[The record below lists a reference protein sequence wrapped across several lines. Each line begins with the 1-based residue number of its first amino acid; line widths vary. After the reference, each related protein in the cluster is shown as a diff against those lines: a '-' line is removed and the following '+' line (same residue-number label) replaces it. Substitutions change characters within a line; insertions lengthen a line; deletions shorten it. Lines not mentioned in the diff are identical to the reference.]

1 MKRLDYEIKES
12 PRAKHVRLKVSLYD
26 ASLVVVVPQGFDRE
40 CIPEVLQEKRSWIER
55 ARRSV
60 VEQRRMVGTEP
71 PVGRPESVLLRALEE
86 EWSVEYRPSRSLRL
100 AAAENGDHALLI
112 RGQVDDIEA
121 CRKAVGEWVKVKARA
136 HLVPWVLAVSR
147 AQELPISRVAVRAQR
162 TCWATCSTRRTISVN
177 RKLLFLPARLV
188 EYVFIHELCHTV
200 HMDHSRKFW
209 GMVAERA
216 RDYKDYEAELRTA
229 WRYVPTWLGQ
239 NGASHR

>member
-1 MKRLDYEIKES
+1 MNSLDYEIKES

-60 VEQRRMVGTEP
+60 VEQRRLVEVEP
-71 PVGRPESVLLRALEE
+71 PAERPEQLHLRAVGED
-86 EWSVEYRPSRSLRL
+86 WAVEYCRL
-100 AAAENGDHALLI
+100 MSGRLTAAENGGHI
-112 RGQVDDIEA
+112 VVVRGDVGDVEA
-121 CRKAVGEWVKVKARA
+121 CRKVVGEWVKGKARA
-136 HLVPWVLAVSR
+136 HLVPWLHGVSR
-147 AQELPISRVAVRAQR
+147 AQDLPISRAVVKAQR
-162 TCWATCSTRRTISVN
+162 TCWATCSTYKTISIN

-200 HMDHSRKFW
+200 HMNHSREFW
-209 GMVAERA
+209 RLVGERA
-216 RDYKDYEAELRTA
+216 ADYKEREAELRTA

-239 NGASHR
+239 NGRG

>member
-1 MKRLDYEIKES
+1 MKLLDYEIKES

-60 VEQRRMVGTEP
+60 VEQRQLAGSEP
-71 PVGRPESVLLRALEE
+71 PVARPERIHLRAVDE
-86 EWSVEYRPSRSLRL
+86 EWSVDYRSLVSPRL
-100 AAAENGDHALLI
+100 TAAENGNRTLLI
-112 RGQVDDIEA
+112 RGNVGDTEA
-121 CRKAVGEWVKVKARA
+121 CRKAVGEWVKAKART

-147 AQELPISRVAVRAQR
+147 TQDLPISRVVVKAQR

-209 GMVAERA
+209 GLVAERA
-216 RDYKDYEAELRTA
+216 PDYKEREAELHTA
-229 WRYVPTWLGQ
+229 WRFVPTWLGQ
-239 NGASHR
+239 NGAAHR